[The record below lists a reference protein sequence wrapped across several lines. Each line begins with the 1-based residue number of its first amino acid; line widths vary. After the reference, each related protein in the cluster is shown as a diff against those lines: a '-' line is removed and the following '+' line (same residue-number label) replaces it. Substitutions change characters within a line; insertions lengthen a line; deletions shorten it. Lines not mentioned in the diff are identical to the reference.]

1 MGWPTPSEEKQLTQL
16 TQTWNSDQ
24 FPQIIVQS
32 DQRQATFLFYYGMY
46 ITSSSGAGR
55 TSLWWKKV
63 GLVLRGLTRSDLAIL
78 SLFLKKNK
86 FYLFIYVA
94 AMGLHCCVRAF
105 SSCGKWGLLFIV
117 VPGLLTVVASHV
129 EEYRL

>member
-1 MGWPTPSEEKQLTQL
+1 M
-16 TQTWNSDQ
+16 
-24 FPQIIVQS
+24 
-32 DQRQATFLFYYGMY
+32 
-46 ITSSSGAGR
+46 
-55 TSLWWKKV
+55 
-63 GLVLRGLTRSDLAIL
+63 LRGLTRSDLAIL